1 MQRNILTAIE
11 LYYLEY
17 ERSVSVEKE
26 GFFTGA
32 AEAAVGKAMQM
43 GGQLAEAY
51 ISNSK
56 ELNIGV
62 REGRVE
68 TMKLA
73 EERGLGLR
81 VIRQGRTGFSFS
93 TDLSPGGIEEVAR
106 QALANCA
113 KTGEDQYHNL
123 PLPGASYPE
132 LDIYDPCIREAAVE
146 QKIEMAKSMEEA
158 ARAYDA
164 RVKII
169 ESSTY
174 QDGESLVTIVNSQ
187 GMKLSYKEAYC
198 GIYIALAA
206 GEGDDSQTG
215 FALDFNLKYNQLRP
229 EEVGAEAARRAVRML
244 GAAPVSTRKA
254 AVLLD
259 PHVATGFLGLI
270 GPALTGEAVQKGR
283 SLFAGKVGT
292 RVASDKIT
300 IIDDGLLSGGIAS
313 APFDGEGVPTSRT
326 VLVEKGTLKGYLHNT
341 YTAAKDGVQS
351 TGNGVR
357 GSFKSTPEVGVTNF
371 YIEAGKIPP
380 ADLIKEISSGL
391 YVTEVMGMHTA
402 NPISGDFSVG
412 VSGLLIE
419 NGELTKPVRG
429 MAMGGNIIKLLEN
442 IDAVGNDLKFFI
454 GKGAPTLRIAQMTI
468 SGQ

>member
-1 MQRNILTAIE
+1 
-11 LYYLEY
+11 
-17 ERSVSVEKE
+17 
-26 GFFTGA
+26 
-32 AEAAVGKAMQM
+32 
-43 GGQLAEAY
+43 
-51 ISNSK
+51 
-56 ELNIGV
+56 
-62 REGRVE
+62 
-68 TMKLA
+68 
-73 EERGLGLR
+73 
-81 VIRQGRTGFSFS
+81 
-93 TDLSPGGIEEVAR
+93 SPGGIEEAAR

-113 KTGEDQYHNL
+113 KTAEDPYHRL

-132 LDIYDPCIREAAVE
+132 LEVFDPGIREATVE

-169 ESSTY
+169 ESSSY

-187 GMKLSYKEAYC
+187 GMRLSYKGAYC

-215 FALDFNLKYNQLRP
+215 FALDFNLKYDLLRP
-229 EEVGAEAARRAVRML
+229 EDVGSEAARRAVRML
-244 GAAPVSTRKA
+244 GAAPVATRKTV
-254 AVLLD
+254 VLLD
-259 PHVATGFLGLI
+259 PYVATGFLGLI

-283 SLFAGKVGT
+283 SLFAGKVGA

-326 VLVEKGTLKGYLHNT
+326 ILVEKGDLRGYLHNT
-341 YTAAKDGVQS
+341 YTAAKDGVPS

-357 GSFKSTPEVGVTNF
+357 SSFKSTPEVGVTNF
-371 YIEAGKIPP
+371 YIEAGQIPV
-380 ADLIKEISSGL
+380 DELIKDISSGL

-419 NGELTKPVRG
+419 NGELTRPVRG
-429 MAMGGNIIKLLEN
+429 MAMGGNIIELLEN
-442 IDAVGNDLKFFI
+442 IDAVGNDLHFFI
-454 GKGAPTLRIAQMTI
+454 GKGSPTLRVAELTI